1 MQYRDHS
8 WISVQKTQL
17 NLPHFPKTPDICT
30 LHGSCE
36 SLAGMRYRGC
46 MTLLKPT
53 ILIILREKVKMSIT
67 GGGKGAEMDITAIA
81 WKYHF
86 MINKHLT

>member
-1 MQYRDHS
+1 
-8 WISVQKTQL
+8 
-17 NLPHFPKTPDICT
+17 
-30 LHGSCE
+30 
-36 SLAGMRYRGC
+36 

-53 ILIILREKVKMSIT
+53 ILKILREKVKMSIT